1 MTHLAVYGVVD
12 TIEKGEK
19 IIHSLIN
26 RGVNPEEISILSLH
40 GSALQTP
47 AEGKILS
54 ASDDESGPHFET
66 HTHASEGAT
75 TGIAAGGLLGGAFG
89 LLAGLGVL
97 AIPGIGAL
105 IVAGPLLAALSGAG
119 AGGTLGGIL
128 GALIGNG
135 IQESTA
141 HHYESHVR
149 EGKILLTVRLSE
161 EDLAYK
167 AKEVL
172 IENGAENV
180 SISTGASPR
189 NPIEIKTP

>member
-1 MTHLAVYGVVD
+1 VD
-12 TIEKGEK
+12 TFEKGEK

-26 RGVNPEEISILSLH
+26 RGVNPKEISILSLH
-40 GSALQTP
+40 GSVT
-47 AEGKILS
+47 AEKELLN

-97 AIPGIGAL
+97 AIPGIGPL
-105 IVAGPLLAALSGAG
+105 IVAGPLLAGLSGLG

-128 GALIGNG
+128 GALIGSG
-135 IQESTA
+135 IPESTV
-141 HHYESHVR
+141 HHYESHIR
-149 EGKILLTVRLSE
+149 EGKILLTLRLGE

-167 AKEVL
+167 AKDVL

-180 SISTGASPR
+180 SISIETATR
-189 NPIEIKTP
+189 NPIEIERQ